1 MTFSE
6 IRQAA
11 LNLPVEE
18 RRQLVEALWESLESE
33 AVVLPA
39 WQEELLDRRLER
51 LRKHPERGSPWEE
64 VEKRV
69 FADDE

>member
-11 LNLPVEE
+11 LNLAVEE

-33 AVVLPA
+33 PVVLPA
-39 WQEELLDRRLER
+39 WQEELLDRRLAQ

-69 FADDE
+69 FLKEE